1 MSFIASVLLL
11 ISSSSQHARSQIQPL
26 SGVTADQIV
35 AVAGQI
41 VFAADLGRRVAG
53 CSVTMWRGRAKRD
66 REFWARDLRYAMGL
80 GLC

>member
-1 MSFIASVLLL
+1 VLPPHPTKNTRVALPRTANNFIASVFLL

-53 CSVTMWRGRAKRD
+53 CSSYYVAGPRKT
-66 REFWARDLRYAMGL
+66 
-80 GLC
+80 